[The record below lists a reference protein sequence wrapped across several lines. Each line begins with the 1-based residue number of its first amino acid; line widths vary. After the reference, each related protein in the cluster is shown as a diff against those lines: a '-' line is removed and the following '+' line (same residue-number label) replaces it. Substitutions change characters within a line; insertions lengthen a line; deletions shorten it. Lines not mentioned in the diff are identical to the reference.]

1 MKYAIFLMVNPI
13 HLANITLDIVRYLLF
28 FTHNPHACMDF
39 IVNKPSYF
47 SAMMY
52 KIKIKERLSIYLR
65 DIQTIKSKLEHPS
78 HLYQSVQ

>member
-47 SAMMY
+47 SAMIY
-52 KIKIKERLSIYLR
+52 KIKK
-65 DIQTIKSKLEHPS
+65 D
-78 HLYQSVQ
+78 